1 MASLLATFYEVIMPE
16 TEETANPLVEVKDLV
31 KYFPIRGGVFLK
43 EIASVKAVDGV
54 SVAIHEGETLGLVG
68 ESGCGKTTLGRLM
81 LRLEEPTAGEIYFQ
95 GENILAYG
103 PSRMRALRREMQIV
117 FQDPFSSLNPRKTVA
132 EIVGEPLRVHG
143 IGSRREREER
153 VLNLLE
159 VVGMRQ
165 EHLRRYPHQFSGG
178 QRQRIG
184 VARALALNPKL
195 IICDE
200 AVSALDVSIQ
210 AQVINLLQDLQ
221 GEFRLTYLFISHDLS
236 VVEHVSDRVA
246 VMYLGKIVEIAV
258 SEELYT
264 TPLHPYTQ
272 ALLSASPIPDPTTR
286 RERIILRGDVP
297 SPIDPPSGC
306 RFHTRCLYAREI
318 CSEDEPELR
327 EVQRDHLASCFFA
340 GQVGTTASTA
350 AARPLRPGDSMASV

>member
-1 MASLLATFYEVIMPE
+1 MPE
-16 TEETANPLVEVKDLV
+16 TEKTASPLVEVKDLV
-31 KYFPIRGGVFLK
+31 KHFPIRGGVFLK

-54 SVAIHEGETLGLVG
+54 SLAIHEGETLGLVG

-95 GENILAYG
+95 GENILTYG

-143 IGSRREREER
+143 IGSRREREEH

-165 EHLRRYPHQFSGG
+165 ESLRRYPHQFSGG

-210 AQVINLLQDLQ
+210 AQVINLLEDLQ
-221 GEFRLTYLFISHDLS
+221 GEFGLTYLFISHDLS
-236 VVEHVSDRVA
+236 VVEHVSNRVA
-246 VMYLGKIVEIAV
+246 VMYLGKIVEIAT
-258 SEELYT
+258 SDDLYT

-286 RERIILRGDVP
+286 RQRIILKGDVP

-306 RFHTRCLYAREI
+306 RFHTRCLYAREL
-318 CSEDEPELR
+318 CSRDEPDLR
-327 EVQRDHLASCFFA
+327 EVQPDHLASCFFA
-340 GQVGTTASTA
+340 GQVGIKASTTA
-350 AARPLRPGDSMASV
+350 